1 MLDHQFTCL
10 FNYLNLHP
18 KLHFNSIQCFL
29 ELVLS
34 STIYARSGLIPI
46 GTPKT
51 PSVQA
56 EKIIIRKKNQGNEDN
71 SDRADALYVQFILG
85 TTFTEVVII
94 A

>member
-56 EKIIIRKKNQGNEDN
+56 KKNKKKKYQGNEDN
-71 SDRADALYVQFILG
+71 SDRADVLYVQFILG
-85 TTFTEVVII
+85 TIFTEVVII